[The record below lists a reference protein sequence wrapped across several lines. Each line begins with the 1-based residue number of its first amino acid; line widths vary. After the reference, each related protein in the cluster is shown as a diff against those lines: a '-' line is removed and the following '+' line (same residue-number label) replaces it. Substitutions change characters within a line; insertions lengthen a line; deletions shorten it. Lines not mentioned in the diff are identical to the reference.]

1 MRTWLWCSM
10 HLLVVLLPVTTEAD
24 LGIAFNRAMLPISE
38 LLKASSSWNHQRIAL
53 CSSRK
58 FLVVQAANVWAVFLR

>member
-24 LGIAFNRAMLPISE
+24 LGIALNRAMLPISE
-38 LLKASSSWNHQRIAL
+38 LLKASSS
-53 CSSRK
+53 
-58 FLVVQAANVWAVFLR
+58 